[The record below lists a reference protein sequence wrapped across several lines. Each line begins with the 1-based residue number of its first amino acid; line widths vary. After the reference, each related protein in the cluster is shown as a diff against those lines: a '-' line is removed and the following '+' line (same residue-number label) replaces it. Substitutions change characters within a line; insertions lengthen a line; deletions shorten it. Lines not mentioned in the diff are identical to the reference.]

1 MARIHR
7 IKVTTEVA
15 LLAAAVAIVA
25 IGALTT
31 IPEFAPKLMARHV
44 PAGPIET
51 VPAAPAPQALA
62 RAPSA
67 DPETVGGIKD
77 LGLRR

>member
-7 IKVTTEVA
+7 IKVATEYA
-15 LLAAAVAIVA
+15 LLAAAGAIVA
-25 IGALTT
+25 IGVLTT
-31 IPEFAPKLMARHV
+31 MSDLSPKQVARRS

-62 RAPSA
+62 RAPS
-67 DPETVGGIKD
+67 DPETVGGIAD

>member
-7 IKVTTEVA
+7 IKVATEYA
-15 LLAAAVAIVA
+15 LLAAAGAIVA

-31 IPEFAPKLMARHV
+31 IAEYSPKLLARH
-44 PAGPIET
+44 PHDNRIET
-51 VPAAPAPQALA
+51 LPAAPAPQSLA
-62 RAPSA
+62 KAHS